1 MPTALFIILP
11 FQSHYNVVFGL
22 AKSLQKQGFSII
34 SARQLRGNA
43 CDLQKKQKTRYVF
56 SAFLFLN

>member
-1 MPTALFIILP
+1 MWFLAW
-11 FQSHYNVVFGL
+11 QNHY
-22 AKSLQKQGFSII
+22 KSKDFSII